1 MRTHSILRRIH
12 VAGGA
17 ILMAT
22 LGSSRLAAFDA
33 DPNPYGVIVE
43 RNVFRLNPP
52 PPLPSTE
59 PATETPDL
67 PVVAFCGTMAIGDQV
82 RALLVV
88 ATSEANK
95 NNRSASKETKAI
107 SYLNLATGETDG
119 PVQLVRIHQDRQAVD
134 IIVAGTARTLTMKD
148 DGIAK
153 IALPAPAPSK
163 ATMLHPNAS
172 APILTSVAHNLRGE
186 QGITAS
192 AGGDPLTTAGEAS
205 ANVGANQS
213 RPIGVV
219 ASSGNT
225 IVTGNNGG
233 DQSQAIALPGNSA
246 LQANASSGVI
256 VSGAIPL
263 QDSSSTSPNEEPS
276 STEDPAVKYHWQRT
290 IPWLIDVTAP
300 PPP

>member
-1 MRTHSILRRIH
+1 MRAHSILRRIH

-22 LGSSRLAAFDA
+22 LGSSRLAAVDA

-43 RNVFRLNPP
+43 RNVFQLKP
-52 PPLPSTE
+52 PPLPSTA
-59 PATETPDL
+59 PATETADL

-82 RALLVV
+82 RALMVV

-95 NNRSASKETKAI
+95 NNRSASKETKAM
-107 SYLNLATGETDG
+107 SYLNLAPGETGG
-119 PVQLVRIHQDRQAVD
+119 PVRLVRIHQDRQAVD
-134 IIVAGTARTLTMKD
+134 ILVAGTERTLTMKD
-148 DGIAK
+148 DGTAK
-153 IALPAPAPSK
+153 MALAAPVPSSK
-163 ATMLHPNAS
+163 TTTVHPNAG
-172 APILTSVAHNLRGE
+172 ARILTSVAHNLRGE
-186 QGITAS
+186 QGIDAS
-192 AGGDPLTTAGEAS
+192 AGGNPVTIASEAG
-205 ANVGANQS
+205 ANDGANQG
-213 RPIGVV
+213 RPMGVV

-233 DQSQAIALPGNSA
+233 DQSQPNGLPGNSA

-263 QDSSSTSPNEEPS
+263 LDGGSTSPSEEPPS
-276 STEDPAVKYHWQRT
+276 PEDPAVKYHWQRT

-300 PPP
+300 PAP